1 MKQKKCNLLIVQM
14 SLDIGGAETHIVEL
28 ALELNRRGYH
38 VVVASNGGAYVSEL
52 TQAGIIHYKVP
63 LQNKNPKNMITSYH
77 LLKSIMRDEKIDL
90 VHAHARIP
98 AFIVG
103 KLCKKMRIPFVTTA
117 HWVFTTAFGL
127 KYLTNWGD
135 RTVAVSEDIKQYLID
150 NYGIPAENITVT
162 INGIDTKRFS
172 AQVDYSDI
180 AKEFSLMERAF
191 RIVHISRIDRSREA
205 VAFLLAKAMPEIFQK
220 IPEAELVIVGAGD
233 MFEELRQEVKRIN
246 LQIGREAVKLA
257 GARTDINKF
266 TACANLFV
274 GASRAAL
281 EAMAAGKATVVAG
294 NEGDMGLFGPDKK
307 ELAFANNFT
316 CRGAKLPTQGS
327 IVDSIC
333 MFYDMSEDEKKRVA
347 EYCQKTVYEN
357 YSVEKMTDDTETAY
371 RAAMKK

>member
-63 LQNKNPKNMITSYH
+63 LHNKNPKNMITSYH
-77 LLKSIMRDEKIDL
+77 LLKEIIKDEKIDL

-103 KLCKKMRIPFVTTA
+103 KLCKKMRIPFVATA

-150 NYGIPAENITVT
+150 NYRIPPENITVT
-162 INGIDTKRFS
+162 INGIDTNRFS

-180 AKEFSLMERAF
+180 AKEFSLVDQAF

-205 VAFLLAKAMPEIFQK
+205 VAFLLVKAMPEICQR

-233 MFEELRQEVKRIN
+233 MFEELRQEAKRIN
-246 LQIGREAVKLA
+246 QQIGREAVKLA

-266 TACANLFV
+266 VACASLFV

-281 EAMAAGKATVVAG
+281 EAMAAGKAAVVAG

-316 CRGAKLPTQGS
+316 CRGAKLPTQES
-327 IVDSIC
+327 MLDSIC
-333 MFYDMSEDEKKRVA
+333 QFYNMPEDEKKRVA

-371 RAAMKK
+371 RAAMQK